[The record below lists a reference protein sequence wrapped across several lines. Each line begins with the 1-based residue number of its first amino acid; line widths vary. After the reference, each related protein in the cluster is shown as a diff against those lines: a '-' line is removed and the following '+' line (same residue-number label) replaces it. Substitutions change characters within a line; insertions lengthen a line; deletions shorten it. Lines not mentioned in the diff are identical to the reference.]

1 MAGVVSQKK
10 LKGKVAL
17 LQSHFKGELKD
28 DNIDQA
34 GTGDWSPENIK
45 RNRERYLKEHSPW
58 VLEGLSVSEYYEKYI
73 KPKQEPLAA

>member
-17 LQSHFKGELKD
+17 LQSHFKGELKNENR
-28 DNIDQA
+28 DNAD
-34 GTGDWSPENIK
+34 TGEWSSENLK
-45 RNRERYLKEHSPW
+45 RNRERYYKEHAPW
-58 VLEGLSVSEYYEKYI
+58 VLEGISVSEYYDKYI